1 MMMKVT
7 TPLQP
12 FVPSTAQ
19 PLAPRPH
26 LMPSIYLTCIVGSFL
41 PPGIIRSASIAVAIS
56 ALIAQIPQATTG
68 DIVSDVLMPIQ
79 TILVLVHWL
88 DFYVLH
94 DPSEY
99 TRHGVG
105 ECKWESKV
113 SGRDSNG
120 ILI

>member
-7 TPLQP
+7 TPLQS

-26 LMPSIYLTCIVGSFL
+26 LVPSSYLTCIVDSFL
-41 PPGIIRSASIAVAIS
+41 PPGIIRSTSVAVAIS
-56 ALIAQIPQATTG
+56 ALIAQMPKATTG
-68 DIVSDVLMPIQ
+68 DIVPDMLMPIQ
-79 TILVLVHWL
+79 AILVLMDWL

-94 DPSEY
+94 DPSEC

-105 ECKWESKV
+105 DYG
-113 SGRDSNG
+113 GRCLGEN
-120 ILI
+120 